1 MRDHGAG
8 AGKGW
13 VGRRIGVGLVVLGW
27 AMGMT
32 GCHNTRVTEPQ
43 RSVAEQ
49 LLLSS
54 ATDRAV
60 TGADF
65 GPLVGRRV
73 FVQEKYFDS
82 YDKGHA
88 LGVLREAMS
97 KAGAR
102 LVGLETEAEWIVEV
116 RSSGL
121 GLDNRDSLVGI
132 PSVNVPIPLA
142 GPVSTPEL
150 ALYKAMHS
158 DSAAKFAVFAY
169 ERASGEHRHATGPL
183 AGTAYFHHYR
193 FLGLI
198 NWRRTDVPE
207 LDPRLRNSKQ
217 GR

>member
-1 MRDHGAG
+1 MGRVWRWAG
-8 AGKGW
+8 LMGMAGGW
-13 VGRRIGVGLVVLGW
+13 ML
-27 AMGMT
+27 GMT

-54 ATDRAV
+54 ATDRSV
-60 TGADF
+60 VGANF
-65 GPLVGRRV
+65 EPLRGRKV
-73 FVQEKYFDS
+73 FVQEKDFDS

-102 LVGLETEAEWIVEV
+102 LVAVEWEAEWIVEV

-132 PSVNVPIPLA
+132 PSLTIPIPLA
-142 GPVSTPEL
+142 GPIATPEI

-158 DSAAKFAVFAY
+158 DSAAKFAVFAH

-183 AGTAYFHHYR
+183 TGEAHFHHYR
-193 FLGLI
+193 LLGLI

-207 LDPRLRNSKQ
+207 LDPKLRKEKQ
-217 GR
+217 GN